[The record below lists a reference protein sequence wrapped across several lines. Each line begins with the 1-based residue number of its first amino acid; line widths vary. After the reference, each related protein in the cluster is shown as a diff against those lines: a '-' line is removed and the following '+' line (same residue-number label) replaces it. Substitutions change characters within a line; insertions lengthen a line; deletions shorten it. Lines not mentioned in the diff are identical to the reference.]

1 MIVTAIAGTSCGGPR
16 RLPVGG
22 ERPDPASVSG
32 STATPLTPLTSIT
45 VAGWMTA
52 EKEPTNMYKSKSGG
66 APSDGQARE
75 K

>member
-1 MIVTAIAGTSCGGPR
+1 M
-16 RLPVGG
+16 GG